1 MGERS
6 KLHLAGAVRWLH
18 TYLSLIGFAAVLF
31 FAVTGL
37 TLNHATWFESGAE
50 QERTQILALPE
61 KLLPVGVEPD
71 AEALES
77 WARTEFKLRGDLND
91 SSFDPQ
97 HASIV
102 FKAPGYSADV
112 EIDVAKRTATLHETK
127 LNSWAVLDDLHK
139 GRDSGSTWAWV
150 IDISA
155 IVIAVSALTGIWLL
169 FYVKRRRLAGFLV
182 AVVGLAV
189 LALVAWLWTP

>member
-1 MGERS
+1 MSARS
-6 KLHLAGAVRWLH
+6 KLHLPGAIRWLH
-18 TYLSLIGFAAVLF
+18 TYLSLIGFAAIFF

-50 QERTQILALPE
+50 QERMQSLVLPAE
-61 KLLPVGVEPD
+61 LLPVGVEPD
-71 AEALES
+71 TDALER
-77 WARTEFKLRGDLND
+77 WARTAFKLRGDLND
-91 SSFDPQ
+91 SSFDSQ
-97 HASIV
+97 HDSIV

-112 EIDVAKRTATLHETK
+112 EIDFAKRTATLHETK

-139 GRDSGSTWAWV
+139 GRDSGSAWAWV

-169 FYVKRRRLAGFLV
+169 FYVKRRRVAGFLV
-182 AVVGLAV
+182 AIFGLSV
-189 LALVAWLWTP
+189 LALGAWLWTP